1 MVKISKAIILSFF
14 LVGFLIVF
22 VSWRSHTTFLNPDT
36 TLLGKQIALG
46 RLLFYDPILSV
57 DNSIS
62 CASCHK
68 QEFAFSDTARFSK
81 GVYGRTIT
89 RNSMSLINLKWQ
101 NKFFWDGRVT
111 TLEEQVLKPIV
122 HPNEMGQDLKSLVVE
137 LSQNKQYS
145 GLFLDAF
152 GKGTIDSTQI
162 SMALASFLRT
172 IVSMNSP
179 MDKVFEEPKNR
190 TINEHVATDGAQSDL
205 AVMKNLFEKSLT
217 SQILFLK
224 SALKQKNGKFEY
236 SDRALSVFVICIQC
250 HDKNFLGDAGL
261 MKNSGL
267 EKVSIDKGLGAIT
280 KLAKD
285 EGLFKVPTFRNV
297 LKTPPYMHDGR
308 FKTIDEVLE
317 HYSTGIQDH
326 PNLDPLLK
334 EDGKPVRFNL
344 TVSEK
349 EEIKEFLRLAED
361 DSLFINPKFSNPFLT
376 K

>member
-1 MVKISKAIILSFF
+1 MVKISKAIIFWIFF
-14 LVGFLIVF
+14 ICIVIVF
-22 VSWRSHTTFLNPDT
+22 ASWRKHNYLGNPDSSQ
-36 TLLGKQIALG
+36 LSKQIELG
-46 RLLFYDPILSV
+46 RLLFYDPILSA

-62 CASCHK
+62 CSSCHK

-81 GVYGRTIT
+81 GIFGRTIS
-89 RNSMSLINLKWQ
+89 RNSMSLVNLKWQ

-122 HPNEMGQDLKSLVVE
+122 HPNEMGQDLESLILE
-137 LSQNKQYS
+137 LNQNKRYAA
-145 GLFLDAF
+145 LFFEAF
-152 GKGTIDSTQI
+152 GKASIDSNQI
-162 SMALASFLRT
+162 STALASFIKI

-179 MDKVFEEPKNR
+179 MDKVFENPNNR
-190 TINEHVATDGAQSDL
+190 AINEHVAENGAESDL
-205 AVMKNLFEKSLT
+205 TVMKNLFEKSLT

-224 SALKQKNGKFEY
+224 SALKQKNGKIEY

-250 HDKNFLGDAGL
+250 HDKNFLGDSGL

-267 EKVSIDKGLGAIT
+267 EKVSVDKGLGAIS
-280 KLAKD
+280 KLEKD

-334 EDGKPVRFNL
+334 VNGEPVRFNL
-344 TVSEK
+344 TISEK
-349 EEIKEFLRLAED
+349 EEIIEFLRLAED
-361 DSLFINPKFSNPFLT
+361 DSLFTNPKLSNPFLN

>member
-1 MVKISKAIILSFF
+1 MVKISKAIIFCIFF
-14 LVGFLIVF
+14 ICLVTVF
-22 VSWRSHTTFLNPDT
+22 ASWRKHNYLGNPDSSQ
-36 TLLGKQIALG
+36 LSKKIELG
-46 RLLFYDPILSV
+46 RLLFYDPILSA

-62 CASCHK
+62 CSSCHK
-68 QEFAFSDTARFSK
+68 QEFAFSDTARYSK
-81 GVYGRTIT
+81 GILGRTIS
-89 RNSMSLINLKWQ
+89 RNSMSLVNLKWQ

-122 HPNEMGQDLKSLVVE
+122 HPNEMGQDLESLIVK
-137 LSQNKQYS
+137 LNQDKRYS
-145 GLFLDAF
+145 ALFFEAF
-152 GKGTIDSTQI
+152 GKSSIDSIQI
-162 SMALASFLRT
+162 STALASFIKI

-179 MDKVFEEPKNR
+179 MDKVFENPKNR
-190 TINEHVATDGAQSDL
+190 AINEHGAENGVESDL
-205 AVMKNLFEKSLT
+205 TVMKNLFEKSLT

-224 SALKQKNGKFEY
+224 SALKQKNGKVEY
-236 SDRALSVFVICIQC
+236 SDKALSVFVICIQC
-250 HDKNFLGDAGL
+250 HDKNFLGDSGL

-267 EKVSIDKGLGAIT
+267 EKVSIDKGLGAIS
-280 KLAKD
+280 KLEKD

-334 EDGKPVRFNL
+334 ENGKPVRFNL
-344 TVSEK
+344 TIREK

-361 DSLFINPKFSNPFLT
+361 DSLFTNPKLSNPFLN

>member
-1 MVKISKAIILSFF
+1 MVKISKAIIFWIFF
-14 LVGFLIVF
+14 ICIVIVF
-22 VSWRSHTTFLNPDT
+22 ASWRKHNYLGNPDSSQ
-36 TLLGKQIALG
+36 LSKQIELG
-46 RLLFYDPILSV
+46 RLLFYDPILSA

-62 CASCHK
+62 CSSCHK

-81 GVYGRTIT
+81 GIFGRTIS
-89 RNSMSLINLKWQ
+89 RNSMSLVNLKWQ

-122 HPNEMGQDLKSLVVE
+122 HPNEMGQDLESLILE
-137 LSQNKQYS
+137 LNQNKRYAA
-145 GLFLDAF
+145 LFFEAF
-152 GKGTIDSTQI
+152 GKARIDSNQI
-162 SMALASFLRT
+162 STALASFIKI

-179 MDKVFEEPKNR
+179 MDKVFENPNNR
-190 TINEHVATDGAQSDL
+190 AINEHVAENGAESDL
-205 AVMKNLFEKSLT
+205 TVMKNLFEKSLT

-224 SALKQKNGKFEY
+224 SALKQKNGKIEY

-250 HDKNFLGDAGL
+250 HDKNFLGDSGL

-267 EKVSIDKGLGAIT
+267 EKVSVDKGLGAIS
-280 KLAKD
+280 KLEKD

-334 EDGKPVRFNL
+334 VNGEPVRFNL
-344 TVSEK
+344 TISEK
-349 EEIKEFLRLAED
+349 EEIIEFLRLAED
-361 DSLFINPKFSNPFLT
+361 DSLFTNPKLSNPFLN